1 MATSLSLVWRIV
13 KQGIAI
19 GFLAM
24 LALSVVGLET
34 VSDAVPH
41 IPLCRAGDVMLRF
54 KDGVSVTFTPQVNRI
69 LEAAEYSFQAHG
81 YSCVC
86 TAGTDGKH
94 MEGSLHYKA
103 LAVDLRSR
111 HVAAELLPKIVS
123 ELKERLGKDYDVI
136 IEGDHVHAE
145 YDPKTA

>member
-1 MATSLSLVWRIV
+1 MVTSLSNLRGLLT
-13 KQGIAI
+13 KGIAI
-19 GFLAM
+19 GFLAV

-34 VSDAVPH
+34 VSDALPS

-54 KDGVSVTFTPQVNRI
+54 KDGVSVTFTPEINRI
-69 LEAAEYSFQAHG
+69 LEAAEYTFQAHG

-103 LAVDLRSR
+103 RAVDLRSR
-111 HVAAELLPKIVS
+111 HVASDALPKIVE

-136 IEGDHVHAE
+136 LEGDHIHAE
-145 YDPKTA
+145 HDPKST